1 MNDDGQNLPEAQNP
15 EEDQNPLVDVNGV
28 HVLRQD
34 GTEALRHHGCPAE
47 DNETVLGSRVE
58 DPDFD
63 ENYADAV
70 DQHFKCYVCR
80 EAVDALWTRPHPP
93 LNERPAE

>member
-1 MNDDGQNLPEAQNP
+1 MMVRIYRKLRTRRKIRTHLLTSMASTF
-15 EEDQNPLVDVNGV
+15 
-28 HVLRQD
+28 RQD

-80 EAVDALWTRPHPP
+80 EAVDALWTRLHPP